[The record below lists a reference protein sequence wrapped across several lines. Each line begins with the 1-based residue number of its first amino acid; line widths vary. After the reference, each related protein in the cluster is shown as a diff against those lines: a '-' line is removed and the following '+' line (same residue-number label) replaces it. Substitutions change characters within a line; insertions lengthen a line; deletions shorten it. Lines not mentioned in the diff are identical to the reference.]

1 MPDKDLHVDA
11 KQLNRF
17 IKQILEAAGLC
28 EGNSRI
34 VADSITT
41 AELFGFHSHGVIRIP
56 HYIKRLRIG
65 SLNKNPDIRVV
76 IKTGNT
82 AIVDGDHGMGHAVA
96 WFAMQEAIKLAQN
109 GVGFV
114 GVKRSSHFG
123 IAGYTAIQAVKRDM
137 IGIVMSHTDA
147 SVIPFG
153 GKRPAV
159 GTNPLAVAIPTDR
172 EYPVLLDMAT
182 SAASLGKILVAKSRG
197 EQIPD
202 DWAVD
207 EEGVPTTDPRKVK
220 YLMPMAGPKG
230 YGLALIL
237 DILSGPLT
245 GALFGKR
252 LPLMYGDYEK
262 HRELGHFIG
271 AIKVENF
278 IPVTEFKKNVG
289 IMIDDIHDTPPAR
302 GFDKVLVPGEK
313 EHLTRLK
320 YEQEGIPI
328 PSETMNEL
336 RVAAQELA
344 VSFPSPVEWY
354 RPDDGEDVT
363 HC

>member
-1 MPDKDLHVDA
+1 MSESMARVDA
-11 KQLNRF
+11 GQLRGF
-17 IKQILEAAGLC
+17 IQRILSAAGLC
-28 EGNSRI
+28 EAHARI

-65 SLNKNPDIRVV
+65 SLNGNPDIRVV
-76 IKTGNT
+76 QEKGNT

-96 WFAMQEAIKLAQN
+96 FFAMQEALRLAES
-109 GVGFV
+109 GIGFV
-114 GVKRSSHFG
+114 GVRKSSHFG
-123 IAGYTAIQAVKRDM
+123 IAGYTAMQALRKDM
-137 IGIVMSHTDA
+137 IGIVVSHTDA

-182 SAASLGKILVAKSRG
+182 SAASLGKILVAKSKG
-197 EQIPD
+197 EQIPS

-207 EEGVPTTDPRKVK
+207 EEGIPTTDPGRVK

-230 YGLALIL
+230 YALALIF

-245 GALFGKR
+245 GALFGKK
-252 LPLMYGDYEK
+252 LPLMYGDYDK

-271 AIKVENF
+271 AIKIANF
-278 IPVTEFKKNVG
+278 ASVDQFKKNVG
-289 IMIDDIHDTPPAR
+289 TMIDDIHDTPAAP
-302 GFDKVLVPGEK
+302 GFDRVLVPGEK
-313 EHLTRLK
+313 EYLTQLT
-320 YEQEGIPI
+320 YEKEGIPI
-328 PSETMNEL
+328 PSETLNDLQTSANEL
-336 RVAAQELA
+336 GLPFPFSVA
-344 VSFPSPVEWY
+344 
-354 RPDDGEDVT
+354 
-363 HC
+363 

>member
-1 MPDKDLHVDA
+1 MSEKDVHVHA
-11 KQLNRF
+11 SQLNRF
-17 IKQILEAAGLC
+17 IKQILTSAGLC
-28 EGNSRI
+28 EGNSQI

-41 AELFGFHSHGVIRIP
+41 ADLFGFHSHGVIRIP

-76 IKTGNT
+76 KKTGNT

-96 WFAMQEAIKLAQN
+96 YFAMQEAIKLAEN

-114 GVKRSSHFG
+114 GVNRSSHFG
-123 IAGYTAIQAVKRDM
+123 IAGYTAIQAVKKDM
-137 IGIVMSHTDA
+137 IGIVVSHTDA
-147 SVIPFG
+147 VMIPFG

-159 GTNPLAVAIPTDR
+159 GTNPLAVAVPTDR
-172 EYPVLLDMAT
+172 EYPILLDMAT
-182 SAASLGKILVAKSRG
+182 SEASLGKILVAKSKG
-197 EQIPD
+197 EQIPS

-207 EEGVPTTDPRKVK
+207 EEGVPTTDPHKVK

-230 YGLALIL
+230 YGLALIF

-278 IPVTEFKKNVG
+278 ISVEEFKKNVG
-289 IMIDDIHDTPPAR
+289 IMIDDIHDTPPAK
-302 GFDKVLVPGEK
+302 GFDRVLVAGEK
-313 EHLTRLK
+313 EHLTQLK
-320 YEQEGIPI
+320 YEKEGIPI
-328 PSETMNEL
+328 PSETVKEL
-336 RVAAQELA
+336 QTAAQELDVA
-344 VSFPSPVEWY
+344 FPSSI
-354 RPDDGEDVT
+354 
-363 HC
+363 